1 MTDEQIKRINEL
13 AKKKKESGLTAAE
26 TEEQQRLRREYIDSF
41 RESLRSQLESI
52 VIVEPDGTRHR
63 VTKKEN

>member
-41 RESLRSQLESI
+41 RESLRSQLEST
-52 VIVEPDGTRHR
+52 VSVEPDGTRHR

>member
-41 RESLRSQLESI
+41 RESLRSQLEST

>member
-26 TEEQQRLRREYIDSF
+26 TEEQQRLRREYIASF
-41 RESLRSQLESI
+41 RESLRSQLEST
-52 VIVEPDGTRHR
+52 VIVVPDGTRHR